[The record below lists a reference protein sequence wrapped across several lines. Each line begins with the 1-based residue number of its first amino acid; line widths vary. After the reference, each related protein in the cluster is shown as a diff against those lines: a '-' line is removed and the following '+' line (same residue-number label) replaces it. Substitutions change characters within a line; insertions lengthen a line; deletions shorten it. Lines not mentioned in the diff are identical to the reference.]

1 VSALTDLSNNKIGD
15 STGELSLF
23 LYGFWIFCGHLLCL
37 HFSFDLSVSESSGYP
52 ERPSGSISQFDFYLL
67 FQNFH

>member
-1 VSALTDLSNNKIGD
+1 VSALTDLSYNKIGD
-15 STGELSLF
+15 STGEISPFSLWFLSF
-23 LYGFWIFCGHLLCL
+23 YGHFLCL

-52 ERPSGSISQFDFYLL
+52 ERPSGSISQFEFYLL